1 MELQGNK
8 IAIISPSNNTY
19 SETFIQVQK
28 RGLSGQVFYYYGGVL
43 PQYLE
48 NYGLLLS
55 KRSNLVYKLK
65 KKIGLTDFD
74 AHELAFIKSIKK
86 HKIQVVLAQY
96 GTTAH
101 RIVKICSYLEVPLVT
116 HFHGFDASVKE
127 VVKRCNNYKKVF
139 AYSSKVIAV
148 SRTMERMLID
158 IGCPKE
164 KIVYNPC
171 APQTEFM
178 EIIPEFLKKQFISIG
193 RFTNKKAPYYTIFA
207 FKKVLEKYPDAHLFM
222 AGDGELLNTCKNIIK
237 LYNMQSQVTFLGVI
251 TSVKFRS
258 LLKESLAFV
267 QHSVTAVNGDMEGT
281 PVAILEA
288 SIAGLP
294 VISTFHAGI
303 PDVVVHGKTG
313 LLCEE
318 HDVETMSK
326 HMLQVLDDVSFAK
339 QLGQAGKKY
348 IKQNFSMTHHID
360 KLQKILTAVSK
371 KA

>member
-8 IAIISPSNNTY
+8 IAIISPSNNAY

-28 RGLSGQVFYYYGGVL
+28 RGLSGQVFYYYGGAL

-55 KRSNLVYKLK
+55 KRSNVVYKLK

-74 AHELAFIKSIKK
+74 AHELAFIKSIKQ

-96 GTTAH
+96 GTTAQ

-116 HFHGFDASVKE
+116 HFHGFDASIKE

-164 KIVYNPC
+164 NIVYNPC

-178 EIIPEFLKKQFISIG
+178 KIIPEFLKKQFISIG

-222 AGDGELLNTCKNIIK
+222 AGDGELLNTCKNIVK

-348 IKQNFSMTHHID
+348 IKQNFSIEQHINN
-360 KLQKILTAVSK
+360 LQNLIEKVIS
-371 KA
+371 